1 MKRSRNI
8 AIALFASVLAA
19 GVFVFMVNGKVANGG
34 GSLRLSIPLVAI
46 ALLGFILV
54 GGLMIGIATMKSNDG
69 HMGLD
74 AGKGRV
80 WSEEHQ
86 HWH

>member
-1 MKRSRNI
+1 MKIARN
-8 AIALFASVLAA
+8 APCPCGSGKKYKNCCRNKSAA
-19 GVFVFMVNGKVANGG
+19 MP
-34 GSLRLSIPLVAI
+34 LSQKLLI

-54 GGLMIGIATMKSNDG
+54 GGLMIGIATMKSSDG

-80 WSEEHQ
+80 WSDEHQ

>member
-1 MKRSRNI
+1 MKIGRN
-8 AIALFASVLAA
+8 APCPCGSGKKYKTCCRNKSAS
-19 GVFVFMVNGKVANGG
+19 MP
-34 GSLRLSIPLVAI
+34 LSQKLLI

-69 HMGLD
+69 HMGPD

-80 WSEEHQ
+80 WSDEHQ

>member
-1 MKRSRNI
+1 MKTGRNSPCPCGSGKKYKNCCRNKSAAMPLSQKLI
-8 AIALFASVLAA
+8 AA
-19 GVFVFMVNGKVANGG
+19 
-34 GSLRLSIPLVAI
+34 
-46 ALLGFILV
+46 LV
-54 GGLMIGIATMKSNDG
+54 GLILIGGLIIGIATMTGSKD

-80 WSEEHQ
+80 WSDEHQ

>member
-1 MKRSRNI
+1 MKIGRN
-8 AIALFASVLAA
+8 APCPCGSGKKYKNCCHNKSAA
-19 GVFVFMVNGKVANGG
+19 MP
-34 GSLRLSIPLVAI
+34 LSQKLLI

-80 WSEEHQ
+80 WSDEHQ